1 MVGFSRSPVRR
12 NHETHL
18 TFLVTPS
25 YRQKTKHHPPDL
37 LIRGSIW
44 KGIAASIGFPGGFD
58 RLPADPHFL
67 MQTDTLDYC
76 SFNSLFDASWQNS
89 TTYSIDKMAGNPCYA
104 LLWLILLVFIAW
116 PVAGLCSGLW
126 IFLMVRSTLMT
137 WLVVWLQ
144 YCVWILEIP
153 F

>member
-37 LIRGSIW
+37 LIRGSTW
-44 KGIAASIGFPGGFD
+44 CMWLRLRSASLAASIGFPPIHISWYKQI
-58 RLPADPHFL
+58 L
-67 MQTDTLDYC
+67 YC